1 MNLTLLL
8 SLHKPLQIPSV
19 NLNDFI
25 DLHFLKFGLK
35 KHKGIDLTLA
45 VSLFFKWNKLIFS
58 LSSFITFR
66 YSLLIIFCS
75 VGYSLDLKKSLLWY
89 SRIQ

>member
-8 SLHKPLQIPSV
+8 SLRTPLQIPSV

-45 VSLFFKWNKLIFS
+45 VALFFKWNKLIFS
-58 LSSFITFR
+58 LSSLINFR
-66 YSLLIIFCS
+66 FGSLIIFCS
-75 VGYSLDLKKSLLWY
+75 VWM
-89 SRIQ
+89 